1 VREMPK
7 TYKDYFHQN
16 VLTIPDT
23 FIDVRTGDH
32 QNISTKILEEVEYHS
47 ENNTLNHLI
56 FSALHDYFH
65 KASTPQQ
72 VPSDVLTEL
81 FEIKRMLHSGKEIQ
95 SGSHPSA
102 IKKSPPLQGRNMKE
116 IADVLEAFGG

>member
-1 VREMPK
+1 MQK

-23 FIDVRTGDH
+23 FIDVKTGDH
-32 QNISTKILEEVEYHS
+32 QNVSPKILEEVKYHS

-65 KASTPQQ
+65 KGATPQQ
-72 VPSDVLTEL
+72 VPSDVLKEL
-81 FEIKRMLHSGKEIQ
+81 LEIKELLHSGKEIQ
-95 SGSHPSA
+95 IDSRSSVSE
-102 IKKSPPLQGRNMKE
+102 KSRPLQERNMKE
-116 IADVLEAFGG
+116 IAEVLEAFGG

>member
-1 VREMPK
+1 MQK

-23 FIDVRTGDH
+23 FIDVKTGDH
-32 QNISTKILEEVEYHS
+32 QNVSPKILEEIKYHS

-65 KASTPQQ
+65 KASIPQEA
-72 VPSDVLTEL
+72 PSDLLTEL
-81 FEIKRMLHSGKEIQ
+81 LEIKRMLYSGNEVQ
-95 SGSHPSA
+95 TASRPSVF
-102 IKKSPPLQGRNMKE
+102 KKSFPIQERNMKE

>member
-1 VREMPK
+1 MPK

-23 FIDVRTGDH
+23 FIDVKTGDH
-32 QNISTKILEEVEYHS
+32 QNVSPKILEEIEYHA

-56 FSALHDYFH
+56 FSALHHYFH
-65 KASTPQQ
+65 KASTSQQ
-72 VPSDVLTEL
+72 GPSDVLTEL
-81 FEIKRMLHSGKEIQ
+81 LEIKKMLHLGTEFQTESR
-95 SGSHPSA
+95 PSVF
-102 IKKSPPLQGRNMKE
+102 KKSAPLQERNMKE